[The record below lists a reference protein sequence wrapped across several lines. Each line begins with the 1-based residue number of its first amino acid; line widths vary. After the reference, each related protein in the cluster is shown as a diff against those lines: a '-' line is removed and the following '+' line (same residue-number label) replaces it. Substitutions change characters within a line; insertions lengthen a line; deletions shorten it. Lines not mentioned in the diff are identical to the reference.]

1 MQDTSPLNNA
11 GWSSGGF
18 NNQIRDLDGLQYQ
31 QASRLADF
39 GLPVHLTD
47 RYEALSVSRYGNV
60 DGKATILVT
69 GRPFPGV
76 TEQLQ
81 FDRESGLLLRRSI
94 STSTP
99 LGPLPEQIDYSDYRE
114 VGGIKVPFTV
124 RYVTWSQVTMEKLTE
139 VTFNTPVG
147 DGEFAKPAGER

>member
-1 MQDTSPLNNA
+1 MTTRDLTTSPLTVKETAAGAYRIDIAGQPNPTVRALNGKT

-76 TEQLQ
+76 T
-81 FDRESGLLLRRSI
+81 
-94 STSTP
+94 
-99 LGPLPEQIDYSDYRE
+99 
-114 VGGIKVPFTV
+114 
-124 RYVTWSQVTMEKLTE
+124 
-139 VTFNTPVG
+139 
-147 DGEFAKPAGER
+147 